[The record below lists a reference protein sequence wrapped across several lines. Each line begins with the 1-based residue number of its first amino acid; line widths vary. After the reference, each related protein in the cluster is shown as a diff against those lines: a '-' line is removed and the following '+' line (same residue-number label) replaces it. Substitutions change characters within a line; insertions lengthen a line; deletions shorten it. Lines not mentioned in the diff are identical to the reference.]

1 LKEVR
6 ENFTTSRVGQ
16 RKPTDVFQNY
26 CFRKDLQKHIWN
38 LNRKNKYFTLDSLLE
53 YVKVDL
59 DYKGGRT
66 TIWKILK
73 SMGCKH
79 KITNDRKI
87 LCEKRY
93 VFVAKIKK

>member
-16 RKPTDVFQNY
+16 RKPTDDFQNY

-38 LNRKNKYFTLDSLLE
+38 LNSKNKYFTLDSLLE
-53 YVKVDL
+53 YVKADL